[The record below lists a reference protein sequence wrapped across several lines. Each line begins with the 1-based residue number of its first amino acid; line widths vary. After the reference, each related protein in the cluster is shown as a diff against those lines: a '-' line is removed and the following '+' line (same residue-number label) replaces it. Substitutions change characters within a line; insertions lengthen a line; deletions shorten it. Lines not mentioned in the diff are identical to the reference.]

1 MAALAAAV
9 LRIHAAPGSVDIPQ
23 EFPRGAA
30 PGACRP
36 PVVEPV
42 AAFEA
47 VMDGMGPRV
56 GGHDLLDVVP
66 APAEWAGG
74 RSIHSGITGVARRA
88 RHLPGHVQPAHTP
101 VPLVTVRLSLHGMP
115 HSHIFW
121 VRLRSP
127 GRYRPVGLLCLMHP
141 YRGSYCLNDTYRYQ
155 LVSDWKNKNGII

>member
-47 VMDGMGPRV
+47 LMDGMDPRV

-66 APAEWAGG
+66 APAEWAGD
-74 RSIHSGITGVARRA
+74 RSVLSGITGVARRA

-101 VPLVTVRLSLHGMP
+101 VPLFTLRLFLHGMP
-115 HSHIFW
+115 HLHAFW
-121 VRLRSP
+121 VRLRSS
-127 GRYRPVGLLCLMHP
+127 GRYRPVGLLCLMPLCVRSH
-141 YRGSYCLNDTYRYQ
+141 CLMIPIGN
-155 LVSDWKNKNGII
+155 NGYLIGKIKTV